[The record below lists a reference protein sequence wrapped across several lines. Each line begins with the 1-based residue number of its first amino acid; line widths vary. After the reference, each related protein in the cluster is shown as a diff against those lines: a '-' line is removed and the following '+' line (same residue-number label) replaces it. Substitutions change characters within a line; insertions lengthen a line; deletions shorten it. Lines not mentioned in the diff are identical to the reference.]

1 MAWDYSDKVKD
12 HYLHPRNVGVVE
24 NANAVG
30 EVGSMVCGDALKLTL
45 RVNPDTGVIED
56 ARFQTYGCGSAIAS
70 SSALTELI
78 KGLTLEQ
85 ALRITNQDLA
95 RYLDGLPEEK
105 MHCSVMGREAL
116 QAAAANYLGKE
127 FVHQEEEEFHTVC
140 QCFQVN
146 NVTIENAI
154 RENGLTTVEQVTN
167 YTKAGGACRN
177 CVPEIESIL
186 ARLAPVK
193 KEEKPSSPPPA
204 SAAPMSMFRR
214 IKIIEETLENEIRPA
229 LHVDSGGLDLIDV
242 NEEEVV
248 VRFTGRCHSCVQSAV
263 TLEFIEGA
271 LQKALGQPVKVREIK

>member
-24 NANAVG
+24 NANAIG

-45 RVNPDTGVIED
+45 RINPETGIIED

-85 ALRITNQDLA
+85 ALKITNQDLA

-127 FVHQEEEEFHTVC
+127 FIHQEEEEFHIVC

-177 CVPEIESIL
+177 CVPEIEAIL
-186 ARLAPVK
+186 ARLVPKPKEDKPAPSVSDA
-193 KEEKPSSPPPA
+193 P
-204 SAAPMSMFRR
+204 PMSLFRR
-214 IKIIEETLENEIRPA
+214 IKIIEQTLENEIRPA
-229 LHVDSGGLDLIDV
+229 LHVDSGGLELLDV
-242 NEEEVV
+242 SEEEVV
-248 VRFTGRCHSCVQSAV
+248 VRFTGRCNSCVQSSV

-271 LQKALGQPVKVREIK
+271 LTKALGQPVKVREVK